1 MKEIAKQAGGPVQ
14 RHMTWKHENKLQEEE
29 HSAVTHE
36 MLSEIFELAT
46 TFDQLDVSNLACM
59 ECLCRHAQYL
69 EQRVKKKRESGKD
82 FDSQDYYLGRTRR
95 TGGAIISPEL
105 LKWVA
110 ESAAR
115 DSAILKEERKAAEE
129 RALQRAPK
137 KS

>member
-1 MKEIAKQAGGPVQ
+1 M
-14 RHMTWKHENKLQEEE
+14 
-29 HSAVTHE
+29 THE
-36 MLSEIFELAT
+36 LLSEILELAT

-59 ECLCRHAQYL
+59 ECLCRHAQYI

-137 KS
+137 KG